1 MIAKKMI
8 LCSLII
14 LFSAQLKAQASY
26 HLESGTL
33 SLDITLEGKR
43 YKGALK
49 LRHTQDVYEIDVPMT
64 TTSPLFKI
72 HSDLDSVTLTLA
84 ADSVYMV
91 HTKLPD
97 RKILITIQALK
108 AEKNASFTRQYISSY
123 KNTYTVILPEVQ
135 ELVNCLFAITPTGL
149 KDSNLINHEGYYYK
163 KVIDHFIGYANDPLV
178 LKLERKLKEGSYASL
193 KMNSNIYVFKNNN
206 IITDGP
212 YNNLGWGGINNLKPF
227 ITELERFAKETRFRE
242 FFRSHKK
249 YYDSLLKVQ
258 EKILDVQKQWKWLE
272 NKFPITHD
280 RYVISFSPLVNG
292 SHSTIKV
299 EDNGFKETIL
309 FVAGPSLFSSYEKN
323 IQEAMVS
330 RMVFTEIGHNYV
342 NPVSEN
348 YIPFIDSL
356 FGPSQK
362 WVLPEVINS
371 YKTPSAIFNEY
382 MTWSLFNLYA
392 YDYYKKKDFEF
403 INRLTE
409 RDMVQQRGFI
419 KFREFNKI
427 LLDLYKANKQK
438 KISDLYLNLL
448 QSLRAL

>member
-1 MIAKKMI
+1 MI
-8 LCSLII
+8 LCSLVV
-14 LFSAQLKAQASY
+14 LFSAQLKAQTLY

-43 YKGALK
+43 YKGALI
-49 LRHTQDVYEIDVPMT
+49 LPQREDVFEIDVPMT
-64 TTSPLFKI
+64 TTSSLFKI
-72 HSDLDSVTLTLA
+72 HSDLDSVTMTLA
-84 ADSVYMV
+84 ADSVYV
-91 HTKLPD
+91 VNTKLPD
-97 RKILITIQALK
+97 RNILITIQALK
-108 AEKNASFTRQYISSY
+108 AEKNAWFNSQYISSY

-135 ELVNCLFAITPTGL
+135 ELLNCLFAITPTAL
-149 KDSNLINHEGYYYK
+149 NDSNLINRDGYYYK
-163 KVIDHFIGYANDPLV
+163 EVIDHFLGYANDPLV

-193 KMNSNIYVFKNNN
+193 KMNSNIYVFENNN
-206 IITDGP
+206 IVSHGP
-212 YNNLGWGGINNLKPF
+212 YNNLGWSGINNLKPF
-227 ITELERFAKETRFRE
+227 IPELERFANETRFRE
-242 FFRSHKK
+242 FFLSHKK
-249 YYDSLLKVQ
+249 YYDSLLKVH
-258 EKILDVQKQWKWLE
+258 EKTLDIRKQWKWLE

-280 RYVISFSPLVNG
+280 RYVVSFSPLAGG
-292 SHSTIKV
+292 SHSAIKV

-309 FVAGPSLFSSYEKN
+309 FVAGPVLFSSYEKN
-323 IQEAMVS
+323 IREAMLS

-348 YIPFIDSL
+348 YIPLIDSL

-371 YKTPSAIFNEY
+371 YKTPSSIFNEY
-382 MTWSLFNLYA
+382 MTWSLFSLYA
-392 YDYYKKKDFEF
+392 YDHYKKKDFEF

-409 RDMVQQRGFI
+409 RDMVQKRGFI

-427 LLDLYKANKQK
+427 LLELYIANKQK

>member
-1 MIAKKMI
+1 MI
-8 LCSLII
+8 LSSLVI
-14 LFSAQLKAQASY
+14 LLSAQLIAQASY
-26 HLESGTL
+26 HLASGSL

-43 YKGALK
+43 YKGALR
-49 LRHTQDVYEIDVPMT
+49 LPQREQVYEVDVPVT
-64 TTSPLFKI
+64 TTSPIFKI
-72 HSDLDSVTLTLA
+72 HSDLDSVTMTLA
-84 ADSVYMV
+84 ADSVYV
-91 HTKLPD
+91 IHTKLPD
-97 RKILITIQALK
+97 RNILITIQALR
-108 AEKNASFTRQYISSY
+108 AEKNASFTPQYISSH

-135 ELVNCLFAITPTGL
+135 ELLKCIFAITPTGL

-163 KVIDHFIGYANDPLV
+163 AVINHFIGYADDPLV
-178 LKLERKLKEGSYASL
+178 LKLDRKLKDGSYASL
-193 KMNSNIYVFKNNN
+193 KMNSNIYVFENNN
-206 IITDGP
+206 MIIHGP

-227 ITELERFAKETRFRE
+227 IPELERFAKETRFRE

-258 EKILDVQKQWKWLE
+258 EKTLDIRKQWKWLE

-292 SHSTIKV
+292 SRSSIQV

-309 FVAGPSLFSSYEKN
+309 FVAGPVLLSSYEKN
-323 IQEAMVS
+323 IQKAMLS
-330 RMVFTEIGHNYV
+330 RMVFTEIDHNYV

-348 YIPFIDSL
+348 YIPLIDSI
-356 FGPSQK
+356 FGSSQK
-362 WVLPEVINS
+362 WILPEVTNS
-371 YKTPSAIFNEY
+371 YKTPSSIFNEY

-392 YDYYKKKDFEF
+392 YDYYKKKDFEV
-403 INRLTE
+403 INRLSE
-409 RDMVQQRGFI
+409 GDMIQKRGFI

-438 KISDLYLNLL
+438 KISDLYQNLL